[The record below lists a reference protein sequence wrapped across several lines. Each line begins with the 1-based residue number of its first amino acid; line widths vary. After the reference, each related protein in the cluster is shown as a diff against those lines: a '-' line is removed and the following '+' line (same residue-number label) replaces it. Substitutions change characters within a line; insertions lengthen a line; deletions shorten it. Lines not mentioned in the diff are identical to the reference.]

1 MKVNVKNII
10 FFLLLILVFVFGA
23 MLLTDIGK
31 KPETIAYGDL
41 VEAFE
46 QNKVTKFEVD
56 SNAKISITYYP
67 KNAGTDTWATET
79 KTISYKFSY
88 DFQLEEIN
96 ALAKENYAKTGADK
110 VLT

>member
-46 QNKVTKFEVD
+46 QNK
-56 SNAKISITYYP
+56 IR
-67 KNAGTDTWATET
+67 G
-79 KTISYKFSY
+79 
-88 DFQLEEIN
+88 
-96 ALAKENYAKTGADK
+96 
-110 VLT
+110 